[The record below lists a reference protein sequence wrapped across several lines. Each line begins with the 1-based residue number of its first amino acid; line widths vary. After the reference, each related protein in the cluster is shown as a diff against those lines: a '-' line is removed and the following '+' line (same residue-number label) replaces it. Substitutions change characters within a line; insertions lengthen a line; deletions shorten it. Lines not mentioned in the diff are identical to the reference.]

1 MTVKLQQKRINMET
15 YILCTLSVISWRCY
29 KVSLSLVT
37 QLFRYSEVM
46 HQLLLILFLS
56 LFQQRMTKTVIHLSL
71 VFAPSMCKLIRRLLP
86 SSEVMPL
93 CLICVYFFRVPSLM
107 LVVPV
112 PLFFS
117 KLLLPCT
124 TFQKT
129 FAFLTRISSYL
140 SPPQGLTQ
148 YWIQ

>member
-1 MTVKLQQKRINMET
+1 MFFSVSYRMTVKLQQKRINMET

-29 KVSLSLVT
+29 K
-37 QLFRYSEVM
+37 
-46 HQLLLILFLS
+46 
-56 LFQQRMTKTVIHLSL
+56 RMTKTVIHLSL